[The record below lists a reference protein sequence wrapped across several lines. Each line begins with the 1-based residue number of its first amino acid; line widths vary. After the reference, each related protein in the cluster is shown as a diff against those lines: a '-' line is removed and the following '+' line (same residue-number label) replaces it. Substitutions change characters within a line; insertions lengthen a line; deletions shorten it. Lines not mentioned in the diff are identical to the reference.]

1 MLKKKRIE
9 KITISGALIKSVQIL
24 IKYKDM
30 KAKSFFSLIFCLLLV
45 SCNKNEMLEN
55 ELDTLSYL
63 EGVWERVD
71 YSIVT
76 LKNGKERIDNS
87 TLYGYI
93 GPKYFLFEKDVLV
106 CYSYAPDMILE
117 SHYFYQEYMY
127 KYNTQTQLLTLVND
141 EEIDYIIKKVTE
153 KYMVLDENVKKGE
166 NVSWLRLRLKK
177 ITREEFEKTEHYK
190 KAYIKD

>member
-1 MLKKKRIE
+1 
-9 KITISGALIKSVQIL
+9 
-24 IKYKDM
+24 M
-30 KAKSFFSLIFCLLLV
+30 KAKSFFLTYIFIFCLLLV

-76 LKNGKERIDNS
+76 LKNGKERVDNS

-106 CYSYAPDMILE
+106 CYSYAPDMIPE
-117 SHYFYQEYMY
+117 SHYFYQEYVY
-127 KYNTQTQLLTLVND
+127 EYDTENQTITSKND
-141 EEIDYIIKKVTE
+141 EGINYVIKKNTG
-153 KYMVLDENVKKGE
+153 KYLVLDKKVKKGE
-166 NVSWLRLRLKK
+166 EASWLRFKLKK
-177 ITREEFEKTEHYK
+177 ITRDEFEQTNYYK
-190 KAYIKD
+190 ESFSKD

>member
-1 MLKKKRIE
+1 
-9 KITISGALIKSVQIL
+9 
-24 IKYKDM
+24 M

-76 LKNGKERIDNS
+76 LKNGKERVDNS

-106 CYSYAPDMILE
+106 CYSYAPDMIPE
-117 SHYFYQEYMY
+117 SHYFYQEYVY
-127 KYNTQTQLLTLVND
+127 EYDTENQTITSKND
-141 EEIDYIIKKVTE
+141 EGINYVIKKNTG
-153 KYMVLDENVKKGE
+153 KYLVLDKKVKKRRGGILASFQIEE
-166 NVSWLRLRLKK
+166 N
-177 ITREEFEKTEHYK
+177 YK
-190 KAYIKD
+190 R

>member
-1 MLKKKRIE
+1 
-9 KITISGALIKSVQIL
+9 
-24 IKYKDM
+24 M

-76 LKNGKERIDNS
+76 LKNGKERVDNS

-106 CYSYAPDMILE
+106 CYSYAPDMIPE
-117 SHYFYQEYMY
+117 SHYFFQEYMY
-127 KYNTQTQLLTLVND
+127 KYNPQTQTITLVND
-141 EEIDYIIKKVTE
+141 EEIDYTIKKVTE

-166 NVSWLRLRLKK
+166 NVSWLRFRLKK
-177 ITREEFEKTEHYK
+177 ITWEEFEQTEYYK
-190 KAYIKD
+190 KAHAED

>member
-1 MLKKKRIE
+1 
-9 KITISGALIKSVQIL
+9 
-24 IKYKDM
+24 M
-30 KAKSFFSLIFCLLLV
+30 KAKSFFSLLIFCLLLV

-76 LKNGKERIDNS
+76 LKNGKESVDNS

-117 SHYFYQEYMY
+117 SHYFFQEYMY
-127 KYNTQTQLLTLVND
+127 KYNTQTQTITLVND

-166 NVSWLRLRLKK
+166 NVSWLRFRLKK